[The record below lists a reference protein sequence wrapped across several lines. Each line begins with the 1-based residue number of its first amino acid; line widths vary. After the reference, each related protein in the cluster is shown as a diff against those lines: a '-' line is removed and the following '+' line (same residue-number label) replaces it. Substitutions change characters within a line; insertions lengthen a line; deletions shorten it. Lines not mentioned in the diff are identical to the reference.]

1 MAGPALAGADQF
13 TVRLDTDAVVTVGAP
28 GLPGASPLTSVTVTV
43 IVCSAVFTRSPMPL
57 VAVTS
62 TT

>member
-1 MAGPALAGADQF
+1 MSGADQF
-13 TVRLDTDAVVTVGAP
+13 TVRLDTESGDTAGAA

-43 IVCSAVFTRSPMPL
+43 IVCVAVFSRVPVPL

>member
-1 MAGPALAGADQF
+1 MAGPALVGADQF
-13 TVRLDTDAVVTVGAP
+13 TVSLDTDAVVTVGAF
-28 GLPGASPLTSVTVTV
+28 GLPGASPATSVTVTV
-43 IVCSAVFTRSPMPL
+43 IVWVAVFTRSPMPL